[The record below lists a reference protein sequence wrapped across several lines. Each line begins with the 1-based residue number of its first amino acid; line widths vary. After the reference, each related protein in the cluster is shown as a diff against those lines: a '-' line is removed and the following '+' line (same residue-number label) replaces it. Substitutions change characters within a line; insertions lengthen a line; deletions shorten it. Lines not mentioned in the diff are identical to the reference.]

1 MTYNQLIRAS
11 IGLFAF
17 VLTSCAST
25 EPPTIFVPTQDA
37 AVVSYYRNGLPI
49 GAIDHDSSLIM
60 FSLEPTVLVDTKY
73 MRLWFLYRNGSN
85 APFLLEP
92 MKCLKLSID
101 GADDA
106 FQSILPESPSFILA
120 NIENAKAASLIMEA
134 IGGTLQGLSAQS
146 TTISNQHGEKWTVN
160 DRGEKVQAANDRTDA
175 NMRETA
181 YYYKTFKESI
191 NSGILRRNTIFTGES
206 VNGYIYFPLGSMS
219 AFSGK
224 YFKNR
229 NEYVYSLTIST
240 PWGIERVEFTQEA
253 GE

>member
-1 MTYNQLIRAS
+1 MTPKLFLWPIIVMS
-11 IGLFAF
+11 GFAF
-17 VLTSCAST
+17 VGCATT
-25 EPPTIFVPTQDA
+25 EPPTIFVPAQDA
-37 AVVSYYRNGLPI
+37 AVMSYYRNGLPI

-92 MKCLKLSID
+92 MKCLKMRID

-106 FQSILPESPSFILA
+106 FQGIVPESPSFILA

-181 YYYKTFKESI
+181 YYYRTFKESI

-240 PWGIERVEFTQEA
+240 PWGIENVQFTQEA